1 MRSGKR
7 IIFLSATL
15 LFTLSGQCVTIAQ
28 APLPNPVL
36 AFRGVEFYESAGKS
50 WTRYRYA
57 IENAKD
63 YPDELFAAAPSL
75 PPCGNNTKAARTW
88 VDFYDQRGKRLYGFC
103 ALSSSK
109 DAIWFALEKDILP
122 SSYVYIELK
131 DRQTNTIYRSNLAE
145 TTQ

>member
-15 LFTLSGQCVTIAQ
+15 LFTLSGQRISTAQ

-36 AFRGVEFYESAGKS
+36 AFRGVEFYESGGKS

-63 YPDELFAAAPSL
+63 YPDELFAPSPSL
-75 PPCGNNTKAARTW
+75 PPCGNNTKASRTW
-88 VDFYDQRGKRLYGFC
+88 VDFYDQRGNVYTDF
-103 ALSSSK
+103 ALSVAARMQYGS
-109 DAIWFALEKDILP
+109 L
-122 SSYVYIELK
+122 
-131 DRQTNTIYRSNLAE
+131 
-145 TTQ
+145 

>member
-15 LFTLSGQCVTIAQ
+15 LFTLSGQSVTIAQ

-36 AFRGVEFYESAGKS
+36 AFRGVEFYESGGKS
-50 WTRYRYA
+50 WTRYRYG

-63 YPDELFAAAPSL
+63 YPDELFAAAPGL
-75 PPCGNNTKAARTW
+75 PPCGANTKAARTW
-88 VDFYDQRGKRLYGFC
+88 LDFYDQRGKRLYGFC

-109 DAIWFALEKDILP
+109 DAIWFALEKDVVP
-122 SSYVYIELK
+122 PSYVYIELT
-131 DRQTNTIYRSNLAE
+131 DRQTKMIYKSNLTE